1 MDTVQITTGIMPM
14 ETGFLILVCL
24 LMVLGG
30 VGCVLL
36 CVLLHRMGRMRHFDD
51 LSRSFS
57 SLSALSAGQS
67 QSLEA
72 LQKLVLQ
79 QNRENRSE
87 LQEGLNR
94 YQLTMLNELK
104 NLTVNME
111 TRLGQMEAK
120 TGLLTEQVNAKL
132 EHIRTDNEQR
142 LEQMRKTV
150 DERLQSTLEQRLG
163 ESFKLVSDQLEVVH
177 RSLGEMQNLAA
188 GVGDLKRVLTNIKS
202 RGNWGEVQVD
212 MLLEDILTP
221 DQYEKNVATK
231 AGSNDRVEFAIKLP
245 GREVGDPSAHPVW
258 LPIDAKFP
266 KEDYERL
273 LDAQDKADGAAA
285 ELAVEAIRKRIMSEA
300 KDICVKYLDP
310 PQTTDF
316 AIMFLPVEGLFAE
329 VLRIPGLVDLL
340 QRQYRVVISGP
351 TTLSAMLNS
360 LQMGFRTLAIEKR
373 SSEVWKILGA
383 VKTEFG
389 RFGDVLDKTRAKLS
403 QAAGTLEDASVRTRA
418 IERKLRSVEVLP
430 SEEAVRT
437 LGNLPGSSFSEPDS
451 LPEVSQ
457 ATSPSPE
464 RSEG

>member
-1 MDTVQITTGIMPM
+1 MDATTFATNVASMDTGIVAV
-14 ETGFLILVCL
+14 LIV
-24 LMVLGG
+24 LMVLAGA
-30 VGCVLL
+30 GCILL
-36 CVLLHRMGRMRHFDD
+36 CVLLHRTSRLRHLDS
-51 LSRSFS
+51 LTQSFS
-57 SLSALSAGQS
+57 TLSGLATGQS
-67 QSLEA
+67 QSIEA
-72 LQKLVLQ
+72 LQKLVLDQ
-79 QNRENRSE
+79 SRENRSE
-87 LQEGLNR
+87 LMEGLNR

-104 NLTVNME
+104 NLTTNVE
-111 TRLGQMEAK
+111 TRLEQMEKK
-120 TGLLTEQVNAKL
+120 TGVLTDQVNAKL

-150 DERLQSTLEQRLG
+150 DERLQATLEQRLG

-177 RSLGEMQNLAA
+177 RSLGEMQHLAA

-245 GREVGDPSAHPVW
+245 GREAGDPAAHPVW
-258 LPIDAKFP
+258 LPVDAKFP

-285 ELAVEAIRKRIMSEA
+285 ELAVEAIRKRIISEA
-300 KDICVKYLDP
+300 KDISTKYLDP

-329 VLRIPGLVDLL
+329 VLRIPGLMDLL
-340 QRQYRVVISGP
+340 QRQYRVVVSGP

-389 RFGDVLDKTRAKLS
+389 RFGDILDKTRDKLS
-403 QAAGTLEDASVRTRA
+403 QAAGTLENASVRTRA

-430 SEEAVRT
+430 ADEVSKT
-437 LGNLPGSSFSEPDS
+437 LGPLPGGSFEEPGA
-451 LPEVSQ
+451 LPV
-457 ATSPSPE
+457 PPE
-464 RSEG
+464 E